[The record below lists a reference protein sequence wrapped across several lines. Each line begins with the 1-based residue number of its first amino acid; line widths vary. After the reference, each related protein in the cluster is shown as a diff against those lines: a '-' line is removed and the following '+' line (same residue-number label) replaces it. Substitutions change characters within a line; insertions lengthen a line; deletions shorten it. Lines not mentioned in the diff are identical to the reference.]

1 MTTIYFMRHSIPLDF
16 EYLNNVNNNDVEQVK
31 NEKWPLTIEGEALAR
46 SRSEREIFKNLDM
59 VYASNYVRAIST
71 AKYFSET
78 INIDQDFGERKF
90 GVDKWEDLPK
100 DFGLRQIQDFDY
112 KVGNGESLNEV
123 KTRMLNGLNNILD
136 NHKDQTVLV
145 ISHGTAL
152 TCLLSNWCE
161 INYDMEKEIL
171 EYYYNN
177 KFLLKGRIGY
187 CNIVKLEFNDK
198 ELINLTYMS

>member
-46 SRSEREIFKNLDM
+46 SRSERDIFKNIDI

-71 AKYFSET
+71 AKYFSEM

-90 GVDKWEDLPK
+90 GVDKWEDLPT

-123 KTRMLNGLNNILD
+123 KKRMLNGLNNILD
-136 NHKDQTVLV
+136 NHKGKTVLV

-161 INYDMEKEIL
+161 INYDFKNEIL

-177 KFLLKGRIGY
+177 KYLLKGRVGY
-187 CNIVKLEFNDK
+187 CNIFKLEFDNK
-198 ELINLTYMS
+198 ELINLTYIS